1 MLQLLSMFSRR
12 ILTFAA
18 WNVFRYPEPPQ
29 IQSSQALKVE
39 TPNKASTILCVDDN
53 EIHAYAMVHALK
65 HEGFK
70 MLLAHTG
77 EDALVLTLRHLPD
90 LVLLDINLPDIN
102 GFEVCKRI
110 KEDPQTHAIPV
121 VFHTGTSANASS
133 SLRAEIVGA
142 SAFLTV
148 PVDHQ
153 ELLTVI
159 RGCIARNS
167 V

>member
-1 MLQLLSMFSRR
+1 ME
-12 ILTFAA
+12 TTK
-18 WNVFRYPEPPQ
+18 
-29 IQSSQALKVE
+29 QS
-39 TPNKASTILCVDDN
+39 STILCVDDN
-53 EIHAYAMVHALK
+53 EIHSYAMVHALR
-65 HEGFK
+65 HEGFNT
-70 MLLAHTG
+70 LQAHTG
-77 EDALVLTLRHLPD
+77 EDALTQTRRHKPD
-90 LVLLDINLPDIN
+90 LVLLDINLPDMN

-110 KEDPQTHAIPV
+110 KEDPQTNAIPV

-148 PVDHQ
+148 PVEHQ

-167 V
+167 A